1 MGGSGYSKDWG
12 NSYHHVNNFPSFT
25 YVPTSSRTIPVSRK
39 KQPSSL
45 KELINNYLNSN
56 IHKGIYSSKS
66 DSEFKAFVKSVD
78 SIITELSKIN
88 KKQAKKLTIEFKKVK
103 SDLSNFIDYL
113 DGVLQVYDLL
123 PDTPQ
128 KESPDGR

>member
-12 NSYHHVNNFPSFT
+12 NSYHHINNFPSFT
-25 YVPTSSRTIPVSRK
+25 YVPATSRTVPVCRK
-39 KQPSSL
+39 KQSSSL
-45 KELINNYLNSN
+45 KGLINNYLNSN
-56 IHKGIYSSKS
+56 IHKGIYSPN
-66 DSEFKAFVKSVD
+66 SESELKAFIKLVD
-78 SIITELSKIN
+78 SIIEELSKIN

-103 SDLSNFIDYL
+103 SDFSNFINYL
-113 DGVLQVYDLL
+113 DDVLQVYDLL